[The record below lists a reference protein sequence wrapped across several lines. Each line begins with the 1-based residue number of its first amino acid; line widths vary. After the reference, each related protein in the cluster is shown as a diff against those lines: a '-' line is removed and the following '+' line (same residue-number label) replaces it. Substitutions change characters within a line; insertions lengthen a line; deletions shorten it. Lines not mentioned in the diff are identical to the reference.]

1 MAELASRDIELYV
14 NAVSRTMTKKGVMK
28 QITDEFWTESV
39 APILH
44 PIWDSDKDR
53 MESFARY
60 ADGFIAINKLKYQRD
75 RKTGEYKW
83 VAYEL
88 SLEGIDQ
95 SELDTLYENLNEKYI
110 EFRGIIDQDL
120 EQQLAVTFAKDNIVT
135 WTKLLM
141 VRKFLLDESDYT
153 QKSDY
158 TGSDEDKAMWVKYRQ
173 KLRDLPEEQ
182 QGLPTNSVRFPINP
196 NKYKLMVDEERT
208 TAEYLEDI
216 EGHYYN
222 ISRSVLSKFAS
233 KMVAYLTVAIQSGNI
248 DEMPNLLPA
257 KSEAN
262 TLDAILEVIEQGG
275 FD

>member
-95 SELDTLYENLNEKYI
+95 SELDALYENLNEKYI

-153 QKSDY
+153 QMSDY

-208 TAEYLEDI
+208 TAEYLEDTQ
-216 EGHYYN
+216 GHYYHV
-222 ISRSVLSKFAS
+222 SRSVLSKFAS
-233 KMVAYLTVAIQSGNI
+233 KMVAYLTIAIQSGNI